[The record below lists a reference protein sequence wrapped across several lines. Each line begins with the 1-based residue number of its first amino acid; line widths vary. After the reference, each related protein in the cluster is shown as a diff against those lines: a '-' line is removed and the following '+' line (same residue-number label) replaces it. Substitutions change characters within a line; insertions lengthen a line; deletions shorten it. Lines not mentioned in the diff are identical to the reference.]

1 MIGGNVTKLTH
12 KEESKQRIVDRIKEL
27 AVLLGGEAQELMT
40 SNSVGVKSNKIVI
53 EYDITN
59 DNSSN
64 IQ

>member
-1 MIGGNVTKLTH
+1 MTKLTH